1 MEGNE
6 FVFKKEGTTLH
17 VYLGFELSIANS
29 AALREM
35 FEAYRGQDIS
45 KIVFDA
51 TDLVFL
57 SSSGI
62 RVIIF
67 ATQEIGKQ
75 PKIVFV
81 NCAEEIQNT
90 FKITGLVNF
99 FSFVEDKSMLISSVL
114 WKTRARPIRRKM
126 TKPKRINGRKNIS
139 KLDRSN
145 LITLPLITMW
155 WFIR

>member
-1 MEGNE
+1 MEEND
-6 FVFKKEGTTLH
+6 FVFKKEGTTLK

-29 AALREM
+29 SALRDM

-51 TDLVFL
+51 TDLVFI

-67 ATQEIGKQ
+67 AAQEIGKQ

-90 FKITGLVNF
+90 FQITGLVNF
-99 FSFVEDKSMLISSVL
+99 FSFIEDKSKIDEANHDGAEANQ
-114 WKTRARPIRRKM
+114 WQKEYKEARQKQLDNFAAHNDLVVYHM
-126 TKPKRINGRKNIS
+126 
-139 KLDRSN
+139 KLGQDED
-145 LITLPLITMW
+145 
-155 WFIR
+155 

>member
-67 ATQEIGKQ
+67 AT
-75 PKIVFV
+75 
-81 NCAEEIQNT
+81 IQNT

-99 FSFVEDKSMLISSVL
+99 FSFVEDKS
-114 WKTRARPIRRKM
+114 KTDQAENDEAEENQWQKEYIEARQKQLDNFAAHNDVVVYQM
-126 TKPKRINGRKNIS
+126 
-139 KLDRSN
+139 KLGQDEDE
-145 LITLPLITMW
+145 
-155 WFIR
+155 

>member
-6 FVFKKEGTTLH
+6 FVCKEEGTTLDGD
-17 VYLGFELSIANS
+17 LGCELSIANA

-99 FSFVEDKSMLISSVL
+99 FSFVEDKS
-114 WKTRARPIRRKM
+114 KTDQAENDEAEENQWQKEYIEARQKQLDNFAAHNDVVGYQM
-126 TKPKRINGRKNIS
+126 
-139 KLDRSN
+139 KLGQDEDE
-145 LITLPLITMW
+145 
-155 WFIR
+155 

>member
-6 FVFKKEGTTLH
+6 FVFKKEGTTLY

-35 FEAYRGQDIS
+35 FEGYRGQDIS

-67 ATQEIGKQ
+67 VTQEIGKQ
-75 PKIVFV
+75 PMIVFV
-81 NCAEEIQNT
+81 NCAEEIQDT
-90 FKITGLVNF
+90 FKITGLANF
-99 FSFVEDKSMLISSVL
+99 FSFVEDKSKNDHTDNDEAEDNQ
-114 WKTRARPIRRKM
+114 WQKEYKEARQKQLDNFAAHNDVVVYQM
-126 TKPKRINGRKNIS
+126 
-139 KLDRSN
+139 KLGQNEDE
-145 LITLPLITMW
+145 
-155 WFIR
+155 

>member
-67 ATQEIGKQ
+67 AKQEVGQ
-75 PKIVFV
+75 EPEIVFL
-81 NCAEEIQNT
+81 NCAKEIYET
-90 FKITGLVNF
+90 FKITGLVDF
-99 FSFVEDKSMLISSVL
+99 FSFMDDERKTGDTDKGEAEDKEWEKEYNELRQKQLDNYAAHNDVVVYQM
-114 WKTRARPIRRKM
+114 
-126 TKPKRINGRKNIS
+126 
-139 KLDRSN
+139 KLGQDEDE
-145 LITLPLITMW
+145 
-155 WFIR
+155 

>member
-99 FSFVEDKSMLISSVL
+99 FSFVEDKS
-114 WKTRARPIRRKM
+114 KTDQAENDEAEENQWQKEYIEARQKQLDNFAAHNDVVVYQM
-126 TKPKRINGRKNIS
+126 
-139 KLDRSN
+139 KLGQDEEE
-145 LITLPLITMW
+145 
-155 WFIR
+155 

>member
-62 RVIIF
+62 RIRVIIF

-99 FSFVEDKSMLISSVL
+99 FSFVEDKS
-114 WKTRARPIRRKM
+114 KTDQAENDEAEENQWQKEYIEARQKQLDNFAAHNDVVVYQM
-126 TKPKRINGRKNIS
+126 
-139 KLDRSN
+139 KLGQDEDE
-145 LITLPLITMW
+145 
-155 WFIR
+155 